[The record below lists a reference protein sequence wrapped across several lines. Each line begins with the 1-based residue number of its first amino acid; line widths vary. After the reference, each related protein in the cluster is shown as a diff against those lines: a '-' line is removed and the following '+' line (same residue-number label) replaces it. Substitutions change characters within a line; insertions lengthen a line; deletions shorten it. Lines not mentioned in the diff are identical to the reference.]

1 MLTSLLTLLAIAR
14 VWNRAFWRKPGDA
27 EHPDPVLL
35 AAPADSATGD
45 RAGKT
50 NVTLLPRT
58 MVGSTLGLVVFGVA
72 LTVFAGPLFRVADQ
86 SAQEMLDRTSYIQ
99 AVLGPDAPVPPVP
112 PSLHPVQVRAGRRK
126 MNRKR
131 ISLRQ
136 ELPLLVWLVFVW
148 GALWQNFSPGNLLF
162 GALIAVLVARIF
174 YLPPVELGGRFN
186 VLRAVPFALI
196 FLGKVVAASFQVL
209 YLAVV
214 RGPKVV
220 SAVVAVP
227 LRSHS
232 DLLVTATGHVIS
244 LIPGS
249 LVVEVDRS
257 TSTLYIHG
265 INVRNAE
272 DAAKLRKEVRDTEAG
287 LIRIMGTKAE
297 LSALTQETAA

>member
-1 MLTSLLTLLAIAR
+1 MSR
-14 VWNRAFWRKPGDA
+14 N
-27 EHPDPVLL
+27 
-35 AAPADSATGD
+35 
-45 RAGKT
+45 
-50 NVTLLPRT
+50 
-58 MVGSTLGLVVFGVA
+58 
-72 LTVFAGPLFRVADQ
+72 
-86 SAQEMLDRTSYIQ
+86 
-99 AVLGPDAPVPPVP
+99 
-112 PSLHPVQVRAGRRK
+112 
-126 MNRKR
+126 R

-136 ELPLLVWLVFVW
+136 ELPLLVWLVMVW

-162 GALIAVLVARIF
+162 GALIAVLVARLF

-196 FLGKVVAASFQVL
+196 FLAKVVVASFQVL
-209 YLAVV
+209 FLAVV
-214 RGPKVV
+214 KGPQVV

-232 DLLVTATGHVIS
+232 DLVVTATGHVTA

-265 INVRNAE
+265 INIRDAE
-272 DAAKLRKEVRDTEAG
+272 DAAQLREDVRNTEAG

-297 LSALTQETAA
+297 LSALNQELVP